1 MVAASSKG
9 RSLRVELIATLAI
22 VLVMAVV
29 SLSLVAEVL
38 GGRRH
43 TQQEIERV
51 SDHAAGL
58 VLVIGPQL
66 GPGASGLADGGE
78 VERVLRPSVG
88 SLGIV
93 GIDIYRMREADP
105 QQLVSMGIA
114 PPLPPP
120 DLVRNEAQQA
130 ELLDSEGLIV
140 VNRAIP
146 TFGSGDDFVLRV
158 VARPSP
164 WTRGGDWQETLVLA
178 SGVAIVLL
186 VLGGLLLELQV
197 LRPLRGVRAAASQVA
212 LGNLEARAPDE
223 GPAELRALASAF
235 NQMTTAL
242 QQKLAE
248 IEAQRERLVR
258 TEQLASLGRVA
269 AGVAHEVGN
278 PLAAILGYVE
288 LLLDPR
294 TKPGLSEEQR
304 GILERTSS
312 QIQRIQEIVRQLLE
326 YGRPSGQQT
335 RPLDLAARA
344 RGLVRLLEHD
354 PRTDGVELFVR
365 TPEPTEALADATL
378 LEQVLRNL
386 IVNACQAAR
395 STPEVTPT
403 VEIRVGR
410 EKEPPSAWIEI
421 QDSGPGVSDEVRP
434 RLFEPFFTTAKAGEG
449 TGLGLAVSLGLIDR
463 MGGTIT
469 CLPAGA
475 RPPLDEGLGPG
486 AVFRITLPL
495 ADGLDGQ
502 SDDDAPA
509 DEADLG

>member
-1 MVAASSKG
+1 
-9 RSLRVELIATLAI
+9 VELIATLAI

-29 SLSLVAEVL
+29 SLSLVAELL

-43 TQQEIERV
+43 MQQEIERV

-66 GPGASGLADGGE
+66 STGASGLADGGE

-88 SLGIV
+88 SLGII
-93 GIDIYRMREADP
+93 GIDVYRMRETEA

-114 PPLPPP
+114 PFLPPP
-120 DLVRNEAQQA
+120 DLERKKAQQA
-130 ELLDSEGLIV
+130 ELLDTEGLIV
-140 VNRAIP
+140 VDHPIP
-146 TFGSGDDFVLRV
+146 TFGSKDDLVLRV
-158 VARPSP
+158 IARPSP
-164 WTRGGDWQETLVLA
+164 WTRGGDWQETIVLA

-197 LRPLRGVRAAASQVA
+197 LRPLREVRAAASQVA

-223 GPAELRALASAF
+223 GPAELRALGSAF
-235 NQMTTAL
+235 NQMTSAL

-269 AGVAHEVGN
+269 AGVAHEIGN

-294 TKPGLSEEQR
+294 TEPKLSEEQR
-304 GILERTSS
+304 RILERTRN
-312 QIQRIQEIVRQLLE
+312 QIQRIQQIVGQLLE
-326 YGRPSGQQT
+326 YGRPPSRET
-335 RPLDLAARA
+335 RPLDLAERTRA
-344 RGLVRLLEHD
+344 LVRLLEHD
-354 PRTDGVELFVR
+354 PRTDGVELIVR
-365 TPEPTEALADATL
+365 APEPAEALADATL

-386 IVNACQAAR
+386 VVNACQAAR
-395 STPEVTPT
+395 TTPEKTPT

-410 EKEPPSAWIEI
+410 EQEPAAAWIEI
-421 QDSGPGVSDEVRP
+421 QDSGPGVADEVRP

-463 MGGTIT
+463 MDGTLT
-469 CLPAGA
+469 CLPSDA

-495 ADGLDGQ
+495 AGGPSGQ
-502 SDDDAPA
+502 TADDVPTDK
-509 DEADLG
+509 ADLG